1 MNNLIVIIALTQ
13 EDCFDSYTKFM
24 CRDSDISL
32 TPDTIIQ
39 LGNIDCKILKELPG
53 KLFEVSIEIS
63 IVEKFANNLK
73 WSLDDFFKTLED
85 IEGEEAECE
94 FYLNKI
100 NFYHS
105 LLKQYLSEHNLSEC
119 YTCKDYINLD
129 KEHLIYK
136 SKVFCS
142 SNDQKVH
149 EHSMDTRM

>member
-1 MNNLIVIIALTQ
+1 
-13 EDCFDSYTKFM
+13 M

-73 WSLDDFFKTLED
+73 WSLDDYFEALGKAEIED
-85 IEGEEAECE
+85 ECE

-105 LLKQYLSEHNLSEC
+105 ILKQYLSEHNLSEC
-119 YTCKDYINLD
+119 YTCKI
-129 KEHLIYK
+129 I
-136 SKVFCS
+136 SI
-142 SNDQKVH
+142 
-149 EHSMDTRM
+149 

>member
-1 MNNLIVIIALTQ
+1 MNNLVIITTLTQ

-24 CRDSDISL
+24 CRESDISL

-39 LGNIDCKILKELPG
+39 LGDIDCKILKELPG
-53 KLFEVSIEIS
+53 KLFEISIETGVI
-63 IVEKFANNLK
+63 EKFANNLK
-73 WSLDDFFKTLED
+73 WSLDDFFEILED
-85 IEGEEAECE
+85 IEGEKDECE

-105 LLKQYLSEHNLSEC
+105 LLKQYLSQHNLSKC
-119 YTCKDYINLD
+119 HTCKDYINLD
-129 KEHLIYK
+129 KEHLVYK

-142 SNDQKVH
+142 SNDQKIH